1 MTSAP
6 SIRVRPGRQS
16 DAMLLRAIRLE
27 ALADSPDAFGETYD
41 ECAAWSNDVW
51 EHTAGKWNFY
61 LAEVDGEVVGMARG
75 EAHHDEPD
83 IRYLFAMYV
92 SPAARGT
99 GVATLLVDTVSAW
112 AAAQGVDVLYLYV
125 SVRAQRARAFYS
137 KVGFVESGQC
147 VSMDRDESLVCDEMR
162 RDVRDFAFHAHR
174 VEASEL
180 YDLRRRILREGKTEV
195 DVANVADA
203 LATSLHYGG
212 FLGERVVVS
221 ASLFVVPSP
230 WSPHESS
237 YQLRYMATDFDVQG
251 RGLARRLM
259 NQVIEDLARRGV
271 QQIWANARTSALNFY
286 SALGCEIVKDS
297 LFISAETGIEHVV
310 IRLAVV

>member
-1 MTSAP
+1 MTTTL
-6 SIRVRPGRQS
+6 SIRVRPGRES

-27 ALADSPDAFGETYD
+27 ALADSPDAFGEIYD
-41 ECAAWSNDVW
+41 ECAAWNDDVW
-51 EHTAGKWNFY
+51 ASKARKWNFY
-61 LAEVDGEVVGMARG
+61 LAEMDGEVVGMARG
-75 EAHHDEPD
+75 EAHQDEPD
-83 IRYLFAMYV
+83 VRYLFAMYV

-99 GVATLLVDTVSAW
+99 GVATLLLDTVSAW
-112 AAAQGVDVLYLYV
+112 AAAEGVDVLYLYV
-125 SVRAQRARAFYS
+125 SVRALRARAFYS
-137 KVGFVESGQC
+137 KLGFVESGES
-147 VSMDRDESLVCDEMR
+147 VTMDRDVSLVCDEMR
-162 RDVRDFAFHAHR
+162 RDVSDFAFHARR

-180 YDLRRRILREGKTEV
+180 YDLRLRILREGQTGV
-195 DVANVADA
+195 DVANVGDA

-221 ASLFVVPSP
+221 ASLFVAASP

-259 NQVIEDLARRGV
+259 NQVIDDLARRGV
-271 QQIWANARTSALNFY
+271 HEIWANARTSALNFY
-286 SALGCEIVKDS
+286 SAFGCEIIKDS